1 MAMDSPRS
9 RSTGDNAARWLYL
22 LAIALAPLFFGGSI
36 PLAWGINAVLIGG
49 CLALFGVAHVV
60 GGGALPVP
68 TRWIVFPLIAIGLVL
83 IWAFLQ
89 TVAWTPAALHHPIWN
104 AAGEALGQQLSSKI
118 SVNPSE
124 TWLAALRLATAAA
137 CVWLAIQIGR
147 DPRWAWR
154 IVFTVGLAGALYGL
168 YGISM
173 EVTGSRMVL
182 WVERSTDATT
192 GPFIYSNAFAAYLV
206 LALLSALALFIRDV
220 RHGLGHT
227 GPSSGRQIAAW
238 TVFVG
243 GAIGAYAILLVPIVV
258 ALILAQSRAGILL
271 AMLAVMLMV
280 GLEIARAQGSSN
292 RPGATRPAWAVL
304 LIVLIGG
311 LFAFAIYGQGVSGE
325 LARTE
330 ASDLEARLAVA
341 GVTLQAVQDA
351 PWVGFGYGTFADV
364 FPMYRD
370 LSVPP
375 TGTWLEAHNAYVEA
389 LLGLGI
395 PAAIGLFATIG
406 WLSRRCFVGALERKR
421 DSVAPIA
428 AATASV
434 IVALHA
440 FIDFSIQLQGV
451 TLTFAALLGA
461 GTAQS
466 WSSQRQA
473 RNTRPGDQV
482 AQSRGP
488 QNAPGTPSRSKQ
500 RATAR

>member
-1 MAMDSPRS
+1 MDPRGALNTADS
-9 RSTGDNAARWLYL
+9 AARWLYL

-49 CLALFGVAHVV
+49 CLALFSFAHS
-60 GGGALPVP
+60 ARASTLPVP
-68 TRWIVFPLIAIGLVL
+68 TRWIAFPLIAIGLVL
-83 IWAFLQ
+83 MWAFLQ
-89 TVAWTPAALHHPIWN
+89 TVTWTPAALHHPIWN
-104 AAGEALGQQLSSKI
+104 AAAEALGREINGSI

-124 TWLAALRLATAAA
+124 TWLAALRMATAAA
-137 CVWLAIQIGR
+137 CVWLGIQIGR

-154 IVFTVGLAGALYGL
+154 ILFTAGLAGAIYGL

-182 WVERSTDATT
+182 WVERSTAVTT
-192 GPFIYSNAFAAYLV
+192 GPFIYSNAFAAHLV
-206 LALLSALALFIRDV
+206 LALISALALFIRDV

-238 TVFVG
+238 TVLVG
-243 GAIGAYAILLVPIVV
+243 GAVGAYAILLVPIVI
-258 ALILAQSRAGILL
+258 ALILSQSRAGIVL
-271 AMLAVMLMV
+271 AILAVMLML
-280 GLEIARAQGSSN
+280 GLEIARAQGNS

-304 LIVLIGG
+304 LILLIGG
-311 LFAFAIYGQGVSGE
+311 FFAFAIYGQAVSGE
-325 LARTE
+325 LARTGV
-330 ASDLEARLAVA
+330 SDLEARFAVTS
-341 GVTLQAVQDA
+341 VVLQAIQDA

-370 LSVPP
+370 ISVPP
-375 TGTWLEAHNAYVEA
+375 TGTWLEAHNAYAEA

-395 PAAIGLFATIG
+395 PAAIGLFAAIG
-406 WLSRRCFVGALERKR
+406 WLSLHCFVGALERKR

-440 FIDFSIQLQGV
+440 LIDFSIQLQGV

-461 GTAQS
+461 GVAQS
-466 WSSQRQA
+466 WSSQKQA
-473 RNTRPGDQV
+473 RKTSFNNRV
-482 AQSRGP
+482 AQSRRA
-488 QNAPGTPSRSKQ
+488 QNAAGMPSRPKQ
-500 RATAR
+500 RAAAR